1 MNTYYFEL
9 FRQRQALLCKEY
21 IYHVNHYRFNWH
33 KTIEIMLILH
43 GEAEVCANSTKYN
56 LKEDDI
62 LIINSN
68 SSHASLEKKPETIA
82 LVYHIDPLFFEQ
94 EFAGNMTI
102 QFNGVTDGR
111 LRGCEEAARIRSY
124 LALMMLTALQKHDY
138 AETTNAGYSMLLL
151 AELLRFFPY
160 QKVPLTANKGQK
172 TQRLIK
178 KISRY
183 TESHYHEEITL
194 NDLSKLTGYNR
205 TYLSAMFKNTVG
217 LNYYDYLTRLRLR
230 HTLAELNHSDRSI
243 TEIALDHG
251 FPSAKSFAEAF
262 KKNFQCP
269 PKDYR
274 SVIKI
279 EPGLQTYHQNR
290 QDIPVGH
297 VLVDQKLQE
306 YAAYNINCTNPPQ
319 TLTGNAPTEKLG
331 EIKQALDG
339 ALEAL
344 EILMNE

>member
-1 MNTYYFEL
+1 MSIL
-9 FRQRQALLCKEY
+9 FYLFDFLDENSFIFLCKC
-21 IYHVNHYRFNWH
+21 H
-33 KTIEIMLILH
+33 KK
-43 GEAEVCANSTKYN
+43 TKN
-56 LKEDDI
+56 
-62 LIINSN
+62 INSVLRSLHSGSIYFAYCGRYEHT
-68 SSHASLEKKPETIA
+68 SSFWPPPQD
-82 LVYHIDPLFFEQ
+82 VYKRQ
-94 EFAGNMTI
+94 
-102 QFNGVTDGR
+102 
-111 LRGCEEAARIRSY
+111 
-124 LALMMLTALQKHDY
+124 
-138 AETTNAGYSMLLL
+138 
-151 AELLRFFPY
+151 
-160 QKVPLTANKGQK
+160 
-172 TQRLIK
+172 
-178 KISRY
+178 
-183 TESHYHEEITL
+183 
-194 NDLSKLTGYNR
+194 
-205 TYLSAMFKNTVG
+205 
-217 LNYYDYLTRLRLR
+217 
-230 HTLAELNHSDRSI
+230 LNHSDRSI